1 MWKTILVLFLVLM
14 AYTTIVHFLNKK
26 SPKTT
31 KETFEA
37 NADIKQHVNH
47 LILTAKDFTDT
58 LDKLKKIVAE
68 APAES
73 ITAVKPKATKPIK
86 LTFEEEETE
95 PYKNAEDGKKKAA
108 AALVDEDDEE
118 EDTSKSN
125 SKMDDENEDMP
136 ESVKEPFTN
145 KPGKRV
151 LKKIK
156 PAVKETFL
164 SGVTNGY
171 TNGYLLL
178 N

>member
-1 MWKTILVLFLVLM
+1 M

-26 SPKTT
+26 SPKT

-68 APAES
+68 APADS
-73 ITAVKPKATKPIK
+73 VTAVATTKPKTKPKPIMI
-86 LTFEEEETE
+86 TSDTADEVTDTE
-95 PYKNAEDGKKKAA
+95 PYKNAEDGKKKAM
-108 AALVDEDDEE
+108 VDEDDE
-118 EDTSKSN
+118 DADKSSKN
-125 SKMDDENEDMP
+125 DDNEDMQ
-136 ESVKEPFTN
+136 EKVTEAFTN
-145 KPGKRV
+145 KRGNGARV
-151 LKKIK
+151 LRKIK
-156 PAVKETFL
+156 PVVKETFL